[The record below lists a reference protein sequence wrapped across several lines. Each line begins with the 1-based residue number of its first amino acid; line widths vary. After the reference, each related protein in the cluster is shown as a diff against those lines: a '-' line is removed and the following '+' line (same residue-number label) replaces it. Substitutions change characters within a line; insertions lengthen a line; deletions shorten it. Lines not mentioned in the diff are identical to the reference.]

1 MISGHIERQKSNPLG
16 LCPIERAW
24 ADTKWRN
31 VFEMYYPEVGRPL
44 QTTSNWMIIL
54 IYNIK
59 KLESNFKFV
68 IVIMS
73 NRTEFFGEKPI
84 QKIET
89 VNICTVRMQCTI
101 LVPIMMTK
109 TRKIE
114 VDNPKNFKMEKILIM
129 CDGDTI

>member
-1 MISGHIERQKSNPLG
+1 
-16 LCPIERAW
+16 
-24 ADTKWRN
+24 
-31 VFEMYYPEVGRPL
+31 
-44 QTTSNWMIIL
+44 MIIL

-73 NRTEFFGEKPI
+73 NRTEFFGGKPI